1 MTPDHSADFKAVLI
15 VLLSYLMFSC
25 ADALVK
31 YNAQFL
37 GTFEIMF
44 WDSFFTALVMLG
56 YVIFCK
62 GFEAVKTEKLKYH
75 IIKGGFNSFFI
86 WLVIFGLAHTTL
98 AEFYLLIFTAPMW
111 VVLFSMLINK
121 ERFDLRRFFYVLL
134 GFGVIAWTVF
144 PEGGLSFHIGTAA
157 VLFLAAGFGFT
168 IIYVRRYLAGEPTA
182 LLGGFNSLM
191 IVLALGAFTLPNM
204 RMELLPFMPY
214 LALTGILVFYGA
226 VFLARAYHIVSH
238 AAILAPVGYVQMI
251 YGAGIGF
258 LVFSE
263 VPSSRT
269 ITGSIALVFT
279 GLCLFWYDYNKNKK
293 MISHGG

>member
-86 WLVIFGLAHTTL
+86 WLVIFGLAHTTF

-168 IIYVRRYLAGEPTA
+168 IIYGYFGLLRSCIPGAGLPYCFTCGHPCA
-182 LLGGFNSLM
+182 GWVCSDDLWGGD
-191 IVLALGAFTLPNM
+191 
-204 RMELLPFMPY
+204 R
-214 LALTGILVFYGA
+214 VFGLFRSA
-226 VFLARAYHIVSH
+226 VFPYYNRINSTGVHRSV
-238 AAILAPVGYVQMI
+238 PV
-251 YGAGIGF
+251 
-258 LVFSE
+258 LVRLQQE
-263 VPSSRT
+263 
-269 ITGSIALVFT
+269 
-279 GLCLFWYDYNKNKK
+279 
-293 MISHGG
+293 